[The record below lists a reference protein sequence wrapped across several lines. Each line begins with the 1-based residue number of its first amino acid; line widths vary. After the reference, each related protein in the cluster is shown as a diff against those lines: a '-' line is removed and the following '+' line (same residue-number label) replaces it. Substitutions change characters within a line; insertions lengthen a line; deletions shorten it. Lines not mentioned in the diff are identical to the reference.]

1 MGNQWGWTFTFAS
14 PNQNVGG
21 TCPPVPL
28 IIAAP
33 GCSYMYV
40 SHVCWNARRILVR
53 GVNAPLP
60 PEAKFF
66 FENLTTKWCYLEYI

>member
-1 MGNQWGWTFTFAS
+1 MGNQWGKFTFAS

-33 GCSYMYV
+33 GCR
-40 SHVCWNARRILVR
+40 HV
-53 GVNAPLP
+53 
-60 PEAKFF
+60 
-66 FENLTTKWCYLEYI
+66 TTIDVHVVHGEIFRVQSFAQSTSGKCRCFVWIRVG